1 MLYIHQHLNYKLQW
15 SICLFKKI
23 KKVYIPEQK
32 AYTSYSNNVAA
43 TYKEKIILYF
53 YQEDGVLIEIPNSK
67 KSKIKIFGDQSKE
80 VKLFIKENNV
90 NINKEA
96 GLIEVISYYNTL

>member
-1 MLYIHQHLNYKLQW
+1 M
-15 SICLFKKI
+15 
-23 KKVYIPEQK
+23 
-32 AYTSYSNNVAA
+32 
-43 TYKEKIILYF
+43 
-53 YQEDGVLIEIPNSK
+53 PNSK

-96 GLIEVISYYNTL
+96 GLVEVISYYNTL